1 MRMLTDMQILAI
13 ETNLRQVITI
23 GQELATLNESMRV
36 GLGLA
41 QQSLIAIVEVL
52 ADEAHRAGSRD

>member
-41 QQSLIAIVEVL
+41 QQSLLAIVEVL
-52 ADEAHRAGSRD
+52 ADEAHGTGSRD